1 MRFLIK
7 FPTRNRPNKFFS
19 TLNKYI
25 SNFSTQN
32 EYKILVS
39 CDNDDVAMNNNDVI
53 NKLDSYSNLEYY
65 FSDRTT
71 KIDAINRDINK
82 IQYEWQ
88 IVIAAADDTIP
99 VYKNYDLRIQEE
111 MVKEYPD
118 LDGSLWFNDGTG
130 FYINT
135 QSILGR
141 KYYDKLGWIYYP
153 EYRSWYSDNE
163 HTFYA
168 KSINKIKFID
178 ECLIVHEHPG
188 HRPGN
193 IWDQLYFE
201 NDAKHNI
208 EHDRLLYEER
218 KRKGFNVIMKPEE

>member
-1 MRFLIK
+1 MKFLIK
-7 FPTRNRPNKFFS
+7 FPTRSRPEKFFS
-19 TLNKYI
+19 TLDKYI

-39 CDNDDVAMNNNDVI
+39 CDNDDITMNNSDTI
-53 NKLDSYSNLEYY
+53 NKLNSYSNLEYY
-65 FSDRTT
+65 FSERTT
-71 KIDAINRDINK
+71 KVDAINRDIDK

-88 IVIAAADDTIP
+88 ILISAADDMIP
-99 VYKNYDLRIQEE
+99 IYKNYDLRIREE
-111 MVKEYPD
+111 MIKEYPD
-118 LDGSLWFNDGTG
+118 LDGSLWFYDGATRN
-130 FYINT
+130 INT
-135 QSILGR
+135 QSILGK

-153 EYRSWYSDNE
+153 KYKTWFCDGE

-193 IWDQLYFE
+193 TWDQLYFE
-201 NDAKHNI
+201 NDQKHKT
-208 EHDRLLYEER
+208 EHDRRLFEER
-218 KRKGFNVIMKPEE
+218 KKIGFNPAL